1 MSFFDP
7 QGLYIHT
14 QKSTKKGQIL
24 QKKPKHH
31 LSATSATDIPF
42 AKNVLLNQGYS
53 IFDPGQGPIFSTYL
67 ADFGTFTFHS
77 ENPQQSHVI
86 TFNDLWL
93 GFRDAFSTMLD
104 IPDNELTGE
113 SKVDIIITSLY
124 ARFQGNQSSTNQIQT
139 YTEDQL
145 HLDFQNQHV
154 ASNTYYNITPQGNT
168 SCFIMRSTPSGGGY
182 YTPQYQQSGAQGTL
196 GDAGS
201 SNNWAQL
208 KDQGLT
214 QDISL
219 VTFNSNNMSNY
230 VSELRI
236 NFLIIIQLGIYQSQ

>member
-53 IFDPGQGPIFSTYL
+53 IFGPGQGPTFSTYL
-67 ADFGTFTFHS
+67 TDFGTFTFFS
-77 ENPQQSHVI
+77 SIPQQSHVI

-93 GFRDAFSTMLD
+93 LYRDAFTTMLD

-124 ARFQGNQSSTNQIQT
+124 ARFQGNLNSNNQIQT
-139 YTEDQL
+139 YTDNLL
-145 HLDFQNQHV
+145 HLDFQNPHV
-154 ASNTYYNITPQGNT
+154 ASNTYYNVTPQGNT
-168 SCFIMRSTPSGGGY
+168 SCCIMRSTPGGGGFINQ
-182 YTPQYQQSGAQGTL
+182 QYQQSGAQGTL
-196 GDAGS
+196 GDAVS
-201 SNNWAQL
+201 VNNWPQL

-214 QDISL
+214 EDISL
-219 VTFNSNNMSNY
+219 VTFNSNHMSNY